1 MSEHF
6 TSPPQP
12 DRSAP
17 AAPRVARLRAL
28 RWPLTV
34 SAGVL
39 VVILIAA
46 AALYFVSRSVDSD
59 GDGLSDYVEATG
71 WRTTAGDIYI
81 TDPGV
86 ADTDGDGLDDGYEAG
101 DPVEGSGSDPLYLG
115 VTDPT
120 KGDSDDDGLGDE
132 VEVAT
137 WRSDRGAVYRTD
149 PWNPDTDGDGL
160 GDGDEAGAPSSDA
173 NGDIEFEVFSD
184 PTVGDTDRDGL
195 SDAVE
200 ADLSLDAFAPDTD
213 GDRLG
218 DAEEVLE
225 VGTAPDL
232 SDTDGDGFDDGYEVE
247 NQASQGLDPLWPD
260 VKVDTAVYARDFAE
274 GAVLGEFAPGD
285 SLAWFAGNLASGSAS
300 FIPGIGWV
308 IGGAADLRDALA
320 STIQADWVGA
330 GLSVAGLV
338 PIAGDIAAVPAK
350 TAKFVARHPEFAAT
364 VGTTIVSLK
373 WVPDSVKVSALRS
386 ASPEDWD
393 FLVHSGV
400 SSSTLAQLQKGNVS
414 ASTLAAA
421 VRRDGHRSGDTTAFF
436 RTPGM
441 GEEFLAELYG
451 ADNPAVVTQL
461 ALPTRGC
468 IAVCN
473 ATTRRV
479 DVFADGVAH
488 ESKVGRVY
496 LTESIQKQILSDA
509 YLAETGAI
517 DSAHWH
523 FFASSVTNTLGPS
536 VPVMDLL
543 DSHGIAY
550 TIHLP
555 K

>member
-34 SAGVL
+34 FAGVL

-81 TDPGV
+81 TDPRV
-86 ADTDGDGLDDGYEAG
+86 ADTDGDGLEDGYEAG
-101 DPVEGSGSDPLYLG
+101 DPAEGSGSDPLYPG

-132 VEVAT
+132 VEVAA

-160 GDGDEAGAPSSDA
+160 GDGDEAGALSSDA

-225 VGTAPDL
+225 FGTAPDL
-232 SDTDGDGFDDGYEVE
+232 SDTDGDGFDDGYELE
-247 NQASQGLDPLWPD
+247 NHASQGLDPLWPD

-320 STIQADWVGA
+320 STIHADWVGA

-338 PIAGDIAAVPAK
+338 PIAGDVAAVPAK

-364 VGTTIVSLK
+364 VGAAIVGLK

-400 SSSTLAQLQKGNVS
+400 SSSALAQLQKGNVS
-414 ASTLAAA
+414 ASTLANA
-421 VRRDGHRSGDTTAFF
+421 VRRDGHFGGETTAFF
-436 RTPGM
+436 QTPAM
-441 GEEFLAELYG
+441 GEDFLAELYG
-451 ADNPAVVTQL
+451 ADNPTVVTQL

-473 ATTRRV
+473 ATIRRV

-509 YLAETGAI
+509 YLVETNAI